1 MTMSALLAPSS
12 PELQEVDFAQLGHYA
27 KHLGRAPRAHHFA
40 LTSGE
45 RHAHLKGQGLEMLE
59 LRAYQA
65 SDDLRH
71 IDWRVTARTGQAQT
85 RLYAQ
90 ENEHQRLL
98 LMDLSS
104 EAYFGTKHSFIST
117 RFVQLAGIIAWRT
130 KQQGDKL
137 SYRLCFGGQDIWQQ
151 TTPLLPKLFHP
162 LSQASL
168 IQSRHH
174 ATPALQILTPNPVS
188 LKARNKDVII
198 LTDKQQLGRPETLYL
213 KQLAQHNKVFW
224 VQIID
229 VNTFKL
235 VPGQYQIKSVSGES
249 IVHVSKHSSNLAQQ
263 AFQKQNQQLKKQL
276 NQLDIE
282 HLVFDLS
289 EPPEGIARYLLSL
302 GAIG

>member
-1 MTMSALLAPSS
+1 MSGLLSPSS
-12 PELQEVDFAQLGHYA
+12 PELKEVDFAQLGHYA
-27 KHLGRAPRAHHFA
+27 KHLGRAPRAKHFA

-45 RHAHLKGQGLEMLE
+45 RHAHVKGQGLEMLE

-98 LMDLSS
+98 LMDLSN
-104 EAYFGTKHSFIST
+104 EAYFGTKYSFIST
-117 RFVQLAGIIAWRT
+117 RFVQLAGILAWRT

-137 SYRLCFGGQDIWQQ
+137 AYRLCFGGQDIWQQ
-151 TTPLLPKLFHP
+151 TTPLLAKLFQP
-162 LSQASL
+162 LSQASS
-168 IQSRHH
+168 IGSRGHSVSS
-174 ATPALQILTPNPVS
+174 LQILSPNPVS

-198 LTDKQQLGRPETLYL
+198 LTDKQQLSRPETLYL

-229 VNTFKL
+229 ANTFKL
-235 VPGQYQIKSVSGES
+235 APGQYQIKSTSGEALVNIS
-249 IVHVSKHSSNLAQQ
+249 ERSSTLAQQ
-263 AFQKQNQQLKKQL
+263 AFLRQNQQLKKQL
-276 NQLDIE
+276 NQLDIQ

-289 EPPEGIARYLLSL
+289 EPPESIARYLLSL